1 VTRFAH
7 ELRSPTE
14 SDEYTNVYYVT
25 DPPRKRDFF
34 RVLFGRYTPQVRRV
48 ERLTVKG
55 MHHELKR
62 TWTSDAMREQF
73 YGSPLL
79 DGLP

>member
-55 MHHELKR
+55 MITNSSERGPPTPCASSSTALR
-62 TWTSDAMREQF
+62 F
-73 YGSPLL
+73 
-79 DGLP
+79 